1 MLRGMGERGYGL
13 FKAKRV
19 ERDGSV
25 FVFSLFHGHVV
36 SSYHGRGSFRS
47 L

>member
-1 MLRGMGERGYGL
+1 MPRGVGERGYRL

-36 SSYHGRGSFRS
+36 SSYHGRDSFWS
-47 L
+47 P